1 MKNVSVALVRL
12 LQFLVFVVFTFMV
25 LVYFGALI
33 LLPLDAVVLIMKL
46 LSIFGLSTFIGALI
60 AIPVVAYICYSVYKI
75 PKLSAMLLDIGMDMI
90 STGKKRIEGFNELAE
105 EVKG

>member
-33 LLPLDAVVLIMKL
+33 LLPLDAVVLVMKL
-46 LSIFGLSTFIGALI
+46 LSVFGVSNFVGALI

-75 PKLSAMLLDIGMDMI
+75 PKLSAMLLEIGMDMVN
-90 STGKKRIEGFNELAE
+90 TGKMRVEAFNELAE
-105 EVKG
+105 EVKA

>member
-33 LLPLDAVVLIMKL
+33 LLPLDAVVLTMKL
-46 LSIFGLSTFIGALI
+46 LGIFGLSHFVGAVV
-60 AIPVVAYICYSVYKI
+60 AIPGVAYLCYSVYKI
-75 PKLSAMLLDIGMDMI
+75 PKLSEMLIEIGMDMVT
-90 STGKKRIEGFNELAE
+90 TGKTRVEGFNQLAE
-105 EVKG
+105 ELKG